1 MARQTQQQ
9 RIEALLETWPSE
21 IRAAFIDSI
30 REIVD
35 RVRLNAIITALEKGD
50 IEGAVRATNI
60 EPAAFQPLD
69 TAIRQAFLEGGTA
82 TAATMPP
89 MRDPGG
95 ATVVFRFDVRM
106 PAAEDWLAT
115 HSSRAIA
122 EIAEDQRRAIRSA
135 LTEGMARGDN
145 PRATALDVVGRVNK
159 ASAQREGGIIGLSSV
174 QAEYVANARRELLS
188 GDQAQLKR
196 YLGRERR
203 DRRFD
208 PQVRQAIKGGKPID
222 AAMVAKMAGRYADRL
237 LALRGEVI
245 GRTETMAAINGSR
258 HQAWEQ
264 AAARGGFTVDTVTKS
279 WSAVRDARTRDSH
292 RHMNGEAVTL
302 SQRFSN
308 GLMFP
313 GDPEGAIAEIANCR
327 CRLIYKRN
335 FFAGLR

>member
-1 MARQTQQQ
+1 MARLTQQQ

-30 REIVD
+30 RDIVD
-35 RVRLNAIITALEKGD
+35 RVQLNVIITALEKGD
-50 IEGAVRATNI
+50 VEGAVRATNI

-106 PAAEDWLAT
+106 PAAEFWLAT
-115 HSSRAIA
+115 HSSQAIA

-159 ASAQREGGIIGLSSV
+159 AAGKREGGIVGLSSV

-188 GDQAQLKR
+188 GDPAQMKR

-208 PQVRQAIKGGKPID
+208 PQVRQAINGGKSID
-222 AAMVAKMAGRYADRL
+222 AAMAAKMTGRYADRL

-245 GRTETMAAINGSR
+245 GRTETMAAINASR

-264 AAARGGFTVDTVTKS
+264 AAAKGGFSVDDVEKGWVST
-279 WSAVRDARTRDSH
+279 RDLRTRDTH
-292 RHMNGEAVTL
+292 RHMNGEKARL
-302 SQRFSN
+302 QQPFSN
-308 GLMFP
+308 GLMYP
-313 GDPEGAIAEIANCR
+313 GDPNGAIGEIANCR
-327 CRLIYKRN
+327 CRLVYKRN